1 MVFSNLEMS
10 IFVLLFDI
18 VMRNFRKLDV
28 YTRSLKFVNSIYDIT
43 SKWPEQERY
52 GLISQI
58 NRASVSIPSNIA
70 EGSARRT
77 KKDFARFI
85 EIALGSA
92 FEVETQLI
100 ISQDRNYISESVFI
114 KTIEELTIIQKQL
127 NSLVTSIR
135 K

>member
-1 MVFSNLEMS
+1 
-10 IFVLLFDI
+10 
-18 VMRNFRKLDV
+18 MRDFRKLDV
-28 YTRSLKFVNSIYDIT
+28 YNRSIEFVDSIYQLSDN
-43 SKWPEQERY
+43 WPDKERF

-58 NRASVSIPSNIA
+58 TRAAVSIPSNIS

-77 KKDFARFI
+77 KNDFARFI

-92 FEVETQLI
+92 FEVETQII
-100 ISQDRNYISESVFI
+100 ISRNRNYITEVEFSKI
-114 KTIEELTIIQKQL
+114 IEELTIIQKQL

>member
-1 MVFSNLEMS
+1 MQ
-10 IFVLLFDI
+10 D
-18 VMRNFRKLDV
+18 FRKLTV
-28 YTRSLKFVNSIYDIT
+28 YHRSLKFVNIIYDIT
-43 SKWPEQERY
+43 SRWPEQERF

-58 NRASVSIPSNIA
+58 NRASVSIPSNIS

-77 KKDFARFI
+77 AKDFARFI

-100 ISQDRNYISESVFI
+100 ISEGRNYISKSELSTLI
-114 KTIEELTIIQKQL
+114 DELTIIQKQL
-127 NSLVTSIR
+127 NALLISIR

>member
-1 MVFSNLEMS
+1 LVFSNLEMS

>member
-1 MVFSNLEMS
+1 
-10 IFVLLFDI
+10 
-18 VMRNFRKLDV
+18 MRDFRKLDV
-28 YTRSLKFVNSIYDIT
+28 YDRSIKFVSKIYNIT
-43 SKWPEQERY
+43 SSWPDLERF

-70 EGSARRT
+70 EGSSRRT
-77 KKDFARFI
+77 KNDFARFI

-100 ISQDRNYISESVFI
+100 ISKNQNYITETIFI
-114 KTIEELTIIQKQL
+114 ETIKELTIIQKQL
-127 NSLVTSIR
+127 NALLISIR

>member
-1 MVFSNLEMS
+1 MS